1 MRQQAHI
8 NKKTFSLMIGI
19 GRPFLDKIESGE
31 ADPRLSIIVR
41 IADALETTPEE
52 LLLEPQG
59 KTTIDSQPYG
69 FHQIF

>member
-1 MRQQAHI
+1 
-8 NKKTFSLMIGI
+8 MIGI

-52 LLLEPQG
+52 LLLDQQV
-59 KTTIDSQPYG
+59 KTTANPQSYNFYQT
-69 FHQIF
+69 F